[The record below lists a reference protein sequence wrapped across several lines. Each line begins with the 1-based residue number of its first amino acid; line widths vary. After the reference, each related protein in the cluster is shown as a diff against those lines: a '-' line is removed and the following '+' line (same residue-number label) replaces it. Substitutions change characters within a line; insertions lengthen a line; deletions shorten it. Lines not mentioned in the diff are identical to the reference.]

1 MKELESFLSKIERV
15 MKEHD
20 QYKFEG
26 YSFVMSGL
34 HYTVTRLPKQRHIT
48 GKELLEGIREYALEQ
63 FGPLTKTVLNYW
75 GIFETED
82 FGKIVFALVE
92 VGVLRKQPQDKI
104 EDFRN
109 IYSFDDVFKASF
121 VLED

>member
-1 MKELESFLSKIERV
+1 MKELESFLTKIERV
-15 MKEHD
+15 MKENH

-26 YSFVMSGL
+26 YSFVMSAL
-34 HYTVTRLPKQRHIT
+34 HHTVSKLPKQRHVT
-48 GKELLEGIREYALEQ
+48 GKELLEGIRDYAIEQ

-75 GIFETED
+75 GIFQTED

-92 VGVLRKQPQDKI
+92 VGVLRKQPQDKL
-104 EDFRN
+104 EDFRDV
-109 IYSFDDVFKASF
+109 YSFDEVFKSNL